1 MRKSEQKR
9 ERTKN
14 IVCITYKQN
23 GRQLVGTGSAL
34 SLSISL
40 ASVLAGVQTS
50 QRRLR
55 ICICILQTI
64 EKVVK
69 VFHAALLCFHFITHT
84 HRDSHICTHTHTW
97 RHIRRA
103 LLHDAFLCSSCI
115 CNGSELEEPLA
126 ATSVCHITVDPPH
139 PTSSLPWAY
148 IIWSFSQFQHYI
160 LHTFAICRLRLLS
173 FL

>member
-1 MRKSEQKR
+1 MADSWSEDAA
-9 ERTKN
+9 
-14 IVCITYKQN
+14 
-23 GRQLVGTGSAL
+23 LSL

-84 HRDSHICTHTHTW
+84 HRQTHTW

-126 ATSVCHITVDPPH
+126 ATSVCHITVDPPSPPSVPPLGIH
-139 PTSSLPWAY
+139 HLEFFVVLALHFAHFRYLPA
-148 IIWSFSQFQHYI
+148 
-160 LHTFAICRLRLLS
+160 AVA
-173 FL
+173 